1 MLGEACER
9 LGEIHG
15 KDSYPYAVA
24 LGLLARARSGLG
36 DLEGAEQAVR
46 SSLAVFERTM
56 GPEHEYVATSL
67 FDLGSL
73 QLKNCDTEAAEA
85 SLRRAMVIYQRIHG
99 PVHPLMARVLEKLGE
114 AAFQRKDPASGA
126 AHFRQALYIYA
137 AKLGEGD
144 LELANCRSAWAKQEW
159 VAGNA
164 AESERLLRTAI
175 GIREALGLSDRN
187 ALLDD
192 QVELGRCVAAQSRF
206 EEAEQI
212 LLGAHED
219 LAPLGESAR
228 PAANMAATLL
238 AELYDE
244 WGRPQ
249 AAAQWRQSG
258 SSTEPNK
265 VAGGAP

>member
-1 MLGEACER
+1 
-9 LGEIHG
+9 
-15 KDSYPYAVA
+15 
-24 LGLLARARSGLG
+24 
-36 DLEGAEQAVR
+36 
-46 SSLAVFERTM
+46 
-56 GPEHEYVATSL
+56 
-67 FDLGSL
+67 
-73 QLKNCDTEAAEA
+73 
-85 SLRRAMVIYQRIHG
+85 MVIYQRIHG

-164 AESERLLRTAI
+164 AEAERLLRTAI